1 MSDMIERVAKALCKR
16 DVIAARL
23 WWGQPHQEQS
33 INDYVGLIGWKGYM
47 SEACA
52 AIEAMR
58 EPTAEMI
65 DAGVRSEWGG
75 TLGTR
80 VANSYRDMIDAA
92 LSQDT
97 HSLPLKPQE
106 AVKPAGCTPH
116 SAPAG
121 TNSTRS
127 ALSVGS
133 DGSPSTLS
141 SEAGGAKMEGGSSAS
156 PDRAAKAGISY
167 ANSEQAVTNSEA
179 E

>member
-1 MSDMIERVAKALCKR
+1 MSDLLPCPFCGNSAEIHHDDSSDYPSHWSFM
-16 DVIAARL
+16 VICQTADCVEGSRFKTEGDAA
-23 WWGQPHQEQS
+23 
-33 INDYVGLIGWKGYM
+33 
-47 SEACA
+47 A
-52 AIEAMR
+52 AWNR
-58 EPTAEMI
+58 
-65 DAGVRSEWGG
+65 R
-75 TLGTR
+75 
-80 VANSYRDMIDAA
+80 AA

-106 AVKPAGCTPH
+106 AVKPAVETPQ
-116 SAPAG
+116 APAAG

-156 PDRAAKAGISY
+156 PDRAAKAGMHS
-167 ANSEQAVTNSEA
+167 ANSEQAVTDLEA